1 MCVYIYL
8 ARLDIYNIYIYVCI
22 CMKVHCACFQI
33 HIYIW
38 HVYEH
43 INVYGFVIYICVCV
57 HNIYICI
64 DRPISPHIDKC
75 TYA

>member
-1 MCVYIYL
+1 MYMYEGAL
-8 ARLDIYNIYIYVCI
+8 
-22 CMKVHCACFQI
+22 CMFSDTY
-33 HIYIW
+33 IYIW

-43 INVYGFVIYICVCV
+43 INVYGFVIYIYMCVCV

-75 TYA
+75 TYTHSLCIVHV